1 MKPYN
6 NVDENATISYKTCSK
21 CAQTKLLNEFG
32 FLNKSQLKY
41 RSDCRNC
48 RNTTLK
54 EQYAKRKLNKSVNV
68 VIGI

>member
-6 NVDENATISYKTCSK
+6 NVDENANISFKTCSK

-48 RNTTLK
+48 RNITLK
-54 EQYAKRKLNKSVNV
+54 EQYAKRKQKTESN
-68 VIGI
+68 IIMCA